1 MVATDLPAQ
10 RDHIQMDHCTRDR
23 SEIGRY
29 HFLESLGVKLYLF
42 SKTHGQSDD
51 FETRSFLTGFILM

>member
-10 RDHIQMDHCTRDR
+10 RDHIQMDHCTGDR

-29 HFLESLGVKLYLF
+29 HRAESLGAILYLF
-42 SKTHGQSDD
+42 SKTHAQSDE